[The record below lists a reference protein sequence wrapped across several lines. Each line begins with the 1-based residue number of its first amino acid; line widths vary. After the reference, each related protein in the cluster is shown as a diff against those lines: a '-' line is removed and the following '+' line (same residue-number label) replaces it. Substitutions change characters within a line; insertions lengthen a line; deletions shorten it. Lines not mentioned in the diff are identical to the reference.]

1 MNVGVIGTGYVGLV
15 TGCCFAEV
23 GNQVCC
29 YDIDAEK
36 IKQLK
41 QAKVPIYEPGIEEL
55 MALNTASKRLTFT
68 HDISHMIDHVDVIFI
83 AVGTP
88 SEEDGSADI
97 KQVLKVAETIG
108 QLITQYC
115 VVVTKSTVPVGTTIE
130 VGEIIEQQIKNRG
143 LDCHVDV
150 ASNPEFLKEGAA
162 IHDFMYP
169 DRIVLG
175 ADSKKAIGLLKQL
188 YMPFNRTHDKFH
200 VMDSRSSELTKYA
213 SNAMLATKISFM
225 NELANIADQVD
236 GNIEMVRKAM
246 GADPRIGYH
255 FIYPGVGFG
264 GSCFPKDI
272 RGLVHLAAKNNYQAE
287 LLQAVDAVN
296 KKQKLVLFEKMK
308 KYYGTLEGLRICIW
322 GLTFKPKT
330 DDIREAPS
338 LSLIESLLDAGVT
351 LNLYDPKGM
360 KAVEKLYPAN
370 PAINFYPTAS
380 AAVKDADG
388 LALLTEWKEFIAID
402 FKQLKKLI
410 KQPVLFDG
418 RNIWNAELTKKA
430 GFIYHGIGMR

>member
-1 MNVGVIGTGYVGLV
+1 MNIGVIGTGYVGLV

-36 IKQLK
+36 IKQLNQSK
-41 QAKVPIYEPGIEEL
+41 APIYEPGIEQL
-55 MALNTASKRLTFT
+55 IALNTSTKKLTFT
-68 HDISHMIDHVDVIFI
+68 TDIEQMINHVDVIFI

-97 KQVLKVAETIG
+97 KQVLNVAETIG
-108 QLITQYC
+108 KLITQYC
-115 VVVTKSTVPVGTTIE
+115 VIVTKSTVPVGTTTR
-130 VGEIIEQQIKNRG
+130 VSEIIKQEIQNRG
-143 LDCHVDV
+143 ISCHVDV
-150 ASNPEFLKEGAA
+150 VSNPEFLKEGAA

-175 ADSKKAIGLLKQL
+175 SDSEQAIKILKQL
-188 YMPFNRTHDKFH
+188 YRPFNRTQDKFH

-213 SNAMLATKISFM
+213 SNAILATKISLM
-225 NELANIADQVD
+225 NEIANIADLVG

-255 FIYPGVGFG
+255 FIYPGVGYG

-287 LLQAVDAVN
+287 LLQAVESVN

-308 KYYGTLEGLRICIW
+308 KHYGTLDGLCICIW

-338 LSLIESLLDAGVT
+338 LSLIDSLLKAGAT

-360 KAVEKLYPAN
+360 DEMEKIYPEN
-370 PAINFYPTAS
+370 PAVNFYSS
-380 AAVKDADG
+380 AMDAVKNADG
-388 LALLTEWKEFIAID
+388 LVLLTEWKEFIVID
-402 FKQLKKLI
+402 FNQLKQLI
-410 KQPVLFDG
+410 KQAVLFDG
-418 RNIWNAELTKKA
+418 RNIWSSEITKKA
-430 GFIYHGIGMR
+430 GFTYYGIGMR